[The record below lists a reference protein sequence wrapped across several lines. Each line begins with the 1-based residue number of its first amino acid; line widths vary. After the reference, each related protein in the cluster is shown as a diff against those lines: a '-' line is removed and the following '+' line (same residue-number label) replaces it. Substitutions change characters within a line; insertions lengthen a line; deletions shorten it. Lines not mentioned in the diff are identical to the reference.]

1 MIVGISPQDSLTYW
15 MQLGIKRFNI
25 DEPWHNK
32 NVRCRSQYT
41 PEWVRWVE
49 DQLPADGRLYTSEFY
64 HRACWAG
71 WRHDD
76 QGPTCENPGAHNTI
90 NHLIAQYASAV
101 TSKTKL
107 GTNSKYEYLDGYG
120 VITDP
125 RSQWTQLRDQ
135 LSGQGKFEHGWVP
148 SLHHS
153 YHIVGWGRYSASTE
167 EMKLIFGHAHNVG
180 ANTIFIYV
188 ENPDGQYASGVLQNA
203 LYAAFQAGGWVE
215 REEEKVQAVFCCT
228 TQTYDPESCEL
239 FDLVHLGEFR
249 WV

>member
-107 GTNSKYEYLDGYG
+107 GTNSKWEYLDGYG